1 MAKRSRKKLIIAAA
15 VVFMALIAA
24 AGVFLLR
31 KRSRMR
37 ASALTGD
44 YGERVNFTVTAGGKT
59 NTVKGYYVLSEH
71 NTFLS
76 VRDLAGVLSGTEKH
90 FNVQRGE
97 NGVQWQIDTDRNY
110 VNTTKK
116 ENTPFAVVY
125 PGSYS
130 GSNDEQGRD
139 GLILYSPK
147 VSIDGEVQEY
157 MWYYKAG
164 SDGSP
169 VTDDA
174 FVSLV
179 DFGLMLNLNISYTA
193 ENTLAVSM
201 DRGFAADQES
211 LEKAEYFRDLDGVI
225 LGNITT
231 GEILYIHDST
241 LTNEIASTSK
251 LMTWLLVQEALDS
264 GRLTLTDTVK
274 ISENVMKLTRSAYG
288 KDICQANWSVGK
300 EVTVR
305 DLIAAMLLPSSNESA
320 LALAETTAHAY
331 GYTEDL
337 ETHFVQM
344 MNDRAVSLGLASAMF
359 YNASGLPEYGEDQYM
374 AKHAN
379 RMCAGDLYLLAAY
392 IMNHYR
398 AEFTAF
404 SAKQALQLPSFGE
417 NVRAVSTYYDYFS
430 SYPLTGMKTGTTDRA
445 GNCMVASMDMKV
457 NGEVQTVVAVVLGA
471 ETKKMRNEQ
480 MAVLLEYARQ
490 YYR

>member
-15 VVFMALIAA
+15 VVFLALLA
-24 AGVFLLR
+24 AGGALLLR
-31 KRSRMR
+31 KRNRMR

-44 YGERVNFTVTAGGKT
+44 FGERVNFTVTADGKT
-59 NTVKGYYVLSEH
+59 NTVKGYYVFSER

-76 VRDLAGVLSGTEKH
+76 IRDLAGVLSGTEKH
-90 FNVQRGE
+90 FNVQRGK

-139 GLILYSPK
+139 GLLMYSPA
-147 VSIDGEVQEY
+147 VSIDGDVQQY

-174 FVSLV
+174 FVSLM
-179 DFGLMLNLNISYTA
+179 DLGLMLDLDISYTA
-193 ENTLAVSM
+193 ENTLTVSM
-201 DRGFAADQES
+201 DREFDPDRIELTG
-211 LEKAEYFRDLDGVI
+211 YFHDLDGVI

-231 GEILYIHDST
+231 GEIFYIHDST

-251 LMTWLLVQEALDS
+251 LMTWLLVQEAMDS
-264 GRLTLTDTVK
+264 GRLTMTDTVK
-274 ISENVMKLTRSAYG
+274 ISENAMKLANSAYG

-305 DLIAAMLLPSSNESA
+305 DLIAAMLLSSSNESA
-320 LALAETTAHAY
+320 LMLAEATAHAY

-337 ETHFVQM
+337 EMHFVQM
-344 MNDRAVSLGLASAMF
+344 MNDRANELGLASAMF
-359 YNASGLPEYGEDQYM
+359 FNASGLPYYGADQFT

-379 RMCAGDLYLLAAY
+379 RMSAGDLYLLAAY

-398 AEFTAF
+398 DEFTAI
-404 SAKQALQLPSFGE
+404 SAKQALQLPSFGD
-417 NVRAVSTYYDYFS
+417 NVWAVSTYYDYFS

-445 GNCMVASMDMKV
+445 GNCMVASMDLMV
-457 NGEVQTVVAVVLGA
+457 GGEVQTVIAVILGA
-471 ETKKMRNEQ
+471 ETKKLRNEQ
-480 MAVLLEYARQ
+480 MAVLLEYAIR
-490 YYR
+490 RCR